1 MTGIALDETTND
13 IYLDNEG
20 NLALCKDIEAVK
32 TAVSCATKTNYGEI
46 VLNTRLGIPYF
57 ETIFTAHPDIELW
70 KSYMKE
76 AILSIPKVLGI
87 SYFKTYIDYKK
98 SLLKYAVVINTE
110 YGTEEIN
117 G

>member
-1 MTGIALDETTND
+1 MTGIALDDNQD
-13 IYLDNEG
+13 IFLDSEG

-32 TAVSCATKTNYGEI
+32 TAVDCATKTNYGEI
-46 VLNTRLGIPYF
+46 VLNTRLGIPFF

-76 AILSIPKVLGI
+76 AILRVPKVIGI
-87 SYFKTYIDYKK
+87 IAFKTYIEK

-110 YGTEEIN
+110 YGEAEIN

>member
-1 MTGIALDETTND
+1 MTGIALDETND

-20 NLALCKDIEAVK
+20 NLALCKDVEAVK

-57 ETIFTAHPDIELW
+57 ETIFVAHPDIELW

-76 AILSIPKVLGI
+76 AILAIPKVLGI
-87 SYFKTYIDYKK
+87 SYFKTYIDYQN
-98 SLLKYAVVINTE
+98 SLLKYAVVIITE
-110 YGTEEIN
+110 YGEAEIN

>member
-1 MTGIALDETTND
+1 MTGIALDETND
-13 IYLDNEG
+13 IYLDSEG

-76 AILSIPKVLGI
+76 AILSVPKVLGI
-87 SYFKTYIDYKK
+87 VAFKTNEYRKDKV
-98 SLLKYAVVINTE
+98 LKYAVVINTE

>member
-1 MTGIALDETTND
+1 MTGIDLNENND
-13 IYLDNEG
+13 IYIDSNG

-46 VLNTRLGIPYF
+46 VLNTNLGVPYF
-57 ETIFTAHPDIELW
+57 TTIFTAHPDIELW
-70 KSYMKE
+70 KSYMQE

-87 SYFKTYIDYKK
+87 SYFKTYIDNKK
-98 SLLKYAVVINTE
+98 NLLTYATVINTE
-110 YGTEEIN
+110 YGEAEIN

>member
-13 IYLDNEG
+13 IYLDESG

-32 TAVSCATKTNYGEI
+32 TSVSCATKTNYGEI

-76 AILSIPKVLGI
+76 AILSVPKVLGI
-87 SYFKTYIDYKK
+87 VAFKTYIDYQK
-98 SLLKYAVVINTE
+98 SLLKYTIVINTE
-110 YGTEEIN
+110 FGQGEIN

>member
-1 MTGIALDETTND
+1 MTGIALDETND
-13 IYLDNEG
+13 IFLDTNG

-46 VLNTRLGIPYF
+46 ILNTQAGIPYF

-76 AILSIPKVLGI
+76 AILAIPKVLGI
-87 SYFKTYIDYKK
+87 SYFKTYIDYQK
-98 SLLKYAVVINTE
+98 SLLKYACVINTE
-110 YGTEEIN
+110 YGQEEIN

>member
-1 MTGIALDETTND
+1 MTGIALDENND
-13 IYLDNEG
+13 IYLDNQG

-32 TAVSCATKTNYGEI
+32 TAVSCETKTNYGEI
-46 VLNTRLGIPYF
+46 ILNTTKGIPYF
-57 ETIFTAHPDIELW
+57 ETIFVAHPDIELW
-70 KSYMKE
+70 KSYMRE
-76 AILSIPKVLGI
+76 AILAIPKVLGI
-87 SYFKTYIDYKK
+87 SDFKTYIDYQK

>member
-1 MTGIALDETTND
+1 MTGIALDETND
-13 IYLDNEG
+13 IYIDENK
-20 NLALCKDIEAVK
+20 NLALCRDIEAVK
-32 TAVSCATKTNYGEI
+32 TSVSCATKTNHGEI
-46 VLNTRLGIPYF
+46 VLNTNLGIPYF

-76 AILSIPKVLGI
+76 AILAVPKVLGI
-87 SYFKTYIDYKK
+87 LAFKTYIDYQK
-98 SLLKYAVVINTE
+98 SLLKYTVVINTE

>member
-70 KSYMKE
+70 KSYMKK

-87 SYFKTYIDYKK
+87 VAFKTNEYRKDKV
-98 SLLKYAVVINTE
+98 LKYVAVINTE
-110 YGTEEIN
+110 FGEAEIN

>member
-1 MTGIALDETTND
+1 MTGIALDDNND
-13 IYLDNEG
+13 IFLDSNG

-46 VLNTRLGIPYF
+46 VLNTNLGVPYF
-57 ETIFTAHPDIELW
+57 TTIFTAHPDIELW
-70 KSYMKE
+70 KSYMQE

-87 SYFKTYIDYKK
+87 PYFKTYIDYQK
-98 SLLKYAVVINTE
+98 SLLKYAVVISTE
-110 YGTEEIN
+110 YGEAEIN

>member
-1 MTGIALDETTND
+1 MTGIDLNENND
-13 IYLDNEG
+13 IYIDSNG

-32 TAVSCATKTNYGEI
+32 NSVLCSCRTNYGEI
-46 VLNTRLGIPYF
+46 VLDTRKGIPYF

-70 KSYMKE
+70 KSYMKQT
-76 AILSIPKVLGI
+76 ILSVPKVLGI
-87 SYFKTYIDYKK
+87 VAFKHIIEKQI
-98 SLLKYAVVINTE
+98 LKYTVVISTE

>member
-1 MTGIALDETTND
+1 MTGIALDDNHD
-13 IYLDNEG
+13 IYLDNQG
-20 NLALCKDIEAVK
+20 NIALVKDIEAVK
-32 TAVSCATKTNYGEI
+32 TAVDCATKTKYDEI
-46 VLNTRLGIPYF
+46 VLDTRSGIPFF

-76 AILSIPKVLGI
+76 AILRIPKVLGI
-87 SYFKTYIDYKK
+87 TAFKTYIDYQK

-110 YGTEEIN
+110 YGEAEIN

>member
-1 MTGIALDETTND
+1 MTGIALNENND
-13 IYLDNEG
+13 IYTESG
-20 NLALCKDIEAVK
+20 NIALCRDIEAVK
-32 TAVSCATKTNYGEI
+32 TAVSCATKTNYGEVI
-46 VLNTRLGIPYF
+46 LNTNLGIPYF

-76 AILSIPKVLGI
+76 AILSIPKVIGI
-87 SYFKTYIDYKK
+87 TAFKTYIDYQK
-98 SLLKYAVVINTE
+98 SLLKYTVVINTE

>member
-1 MTGIALDETTND
+1 MTGIALDETND
-13 IYLDNEG
+13 IYIDSNG
-20 NLALCKDIEAVK
+20 NLVLCKDIEAVK
-32 TAVSCATKTNYGEI
+32 TAVSCATKTNYGEVI
-46 VLNTRLGIPYF
+46 LNTNLGIPYF

-76 AILSIPKVLGI
+76 TILRIPKVLGI
-87 SYFKTYIDYKK
+87 IAFKTYIDYQK
-98 SLLKYAVVINTE
+98 SLLRYAVVINTE

>member
-1 MTGIALDETTND
+1 MTGIALDDTNND
-13 IYLDNEG
+13 IYLDSDG

-32 TAVSCATKTNYGEI
+32 TAVSCETKTNYGEI
-46 VLNTRLGIPYF
+46 ILNTRLGIPYF

-70 KSYMKE
+70 KTYMKKT
-76 AILSIPKVLGI
+76 IIRVPKVLGI
-87 SYFKTYIDYKK
+87 SYFKTYIDYKN

-110 YGTEEIN
+110 YGMEEIN

>member
-1 MTGIALDETTND
+1 MTGIALDETND
-13 IYLDNEG
+13 IYLDSDG
-20 NLALCKDIEAVK
+20 NLALCRDIEAVK
-32 TAVSCATKTNYGEI
+32 TSVACETKTNYGEVI
-46 VLNTRLGIPYF
+46 LNTNLGIPYF

-76 AILSIPKVLGI
+76 TILRIPKVLGI
-87 SYFKTYIDYKK
+87 IAFKTYIDYQK
-98 SLLKYAVVINTE
+98 SLLKYTVVINTE

>member
-1 MTGIALDETTND
+1 MTGIALDDNHD
-13 IYLDNEG
+13 IYLDKSG
-20 NLALCKDIEAVK
+20 NIALVKDIEAVT
-32 TAVSCATKTNYGEI
+32 TAVDCATRTNYGEI

-87 SYFKTYIDYKK
+87 IAFKTYIDYKK

>member
-1 MTGIALDETTND
+1 MTGIDLNENND
-13 IYLDNEG
+13 IYIDSNG

-32 TAVSCATKTNYGEI
+32 TSVSCATKTNFGEI
-46 VLNTRLGIPYF
+46 VLNTNLGVPYF
-57 ETIFTAHPDIELW
+57 TTIFTAHPDIELW
-70 KSYMKE
+70 KSYMQE

-87 SYFKTYIDYKK
+87 SYFKTYIDYKT

>member
-1 MTGIALDETTND
+1 MTGIDLNENND
-13 IYLDNEG
+13 IYVDSNG
-20 NLALCKDIEAVK
+20 NLALCRDIEAVK
-32 TAVSCATKTNYGEI
+32 IAVSCATKTNYGEI
-46 VLNTRLGIPYF
+46 VLNTTLGVPYF

-76 AILSIPKVLGI
+76 AIMSIPKVLGI
-87 SYFKTYIDYKK
+87 TAFKTYIDYQK

-110 YGTEEIN
+110 YGEAKLN

>member
-1 MTGIALDETTND
+1 MTGIALDETND
-13 IYLDNEG
+13 IFLDTNG

-46 VLNTRLGIPYF
+46 ILNTQAGIPYF
-57 ETIFTAHPDIELW
+57 ETIFIAHPDIELW

-76 AILSIPKVLGI
+76 TILRVPKVLSI
-87 SYFKTYIDYKK
+87 EYFKTNEYNKEGV
-98 SLLKYAVVINTE
+98 LKYACVINTQ
-110 YGTEEIN
+110 YGQEVIN

>member
-1 MTGIALDETTND
+1 MTGIALDDNND
-13 IYLDNEG
+13 IFLDNNG
-20 NLALCKDIEAVK
+20 NLALCRDIEAVK
-32 TAVSCATKTNYGEI
+32 TAVSCETKTNYGEVI
-46 VLNTRLGIPYF
+46 LNTNLGVPYF

-76 AILSIPKVLGI
+76 AILRVPKVLGI
-87 SYFKTYIDYKK
+87 LAFKTYIDYQK
-98 SLLKYAVVINTE
+98 SLLKYTVVINTE